1 MVKTMSKYLLL
12 SIVII
17 GCANDPV
24 VVKKGVV
31 VGSNDIERVERYLSG
46 ADFNLRE
53 VGADPATQRLVAQ
66 IDPATKRLIAQ
77 VAKSSVLIVTVVP
90 TVGRKNELKFCSG
103 SLINIGGEPRILTNQ
118 HCFAKI
124 AAGNK
129 DQNLDELLP
138 QACLETRVYFDFNL
152 PVANT
157 SVNRCRRGTLRTNH
171 RADLASFALEKPLP
185 DGVRPLEF
193 WQGEL
198 EDLVGRK
205 VFTIHHPGT
214 GPKNTL
220 PLPDL
225 KAPAPSKMITVRNC
239 LYLGGF
245 AQETWDDRG
254 GIPYQIRHTC
264 DLLDGSSGSGLVDLQ
279 TGKLLGVN
287 IGSVEMQVITSSKS
301 KPEVVN
307 QMKYTY
313 NVATVAKFVRDFTED
328 RPLPDPQTLSEI
340 PDPTQNE

>member
-1 MVKTMSKYLLL
+1 MFKCLLL

-17 GCANDPV
+17 GCADDPV

-31 VGSNDIERVERYLSG
+31 VGSDDIERIELYLSSG
-46 ADFNLRE
+46 SELNLRG
-53 VGADPATQRLVAQ
+53 VGGDPATRRFISQ
-66 IDPATKRLIAQ
+66 IDSVTRQLIAR

-90 TVGRKNELKFCSG
+90 TAGSKNKNELKFCSG
-103 SLINIGGEPRILTNQ
+103 SLVSVDGEPRILSNQ
-118 HCFAKI
+118 HCFAKT

-138 QACLETRVYFDFNL
+138 QACLETRVYFDFKL
-152 PVANT
+152 PVAEAT
-157 SVNRCRRGTLRTNH
+157 VFRCKRGTLRTNH
-171 RADLASFALEKPLP
+171 RADLAIFALDRQLP
-185 DGVRPLEF
+185 DGFQPLEL

-198 EDLVGRK
+198 KDLVGRK

-245 AQETWDDRG
+245 AQQTWDDRG

-287 IGSVEMQVITSSKS
+287 IGSVEMHVITSSKS

-307 QMKYTY
+307 QTKYTY
-313 NVATVAKFVRDFTED
+313 NVATVAKFVRDFTEN
-328 RPLPDPQTLSEI
+328 RPLPNPQTLSEI